1 MMNPDREL
9 VHRGGARSE
18 CWNTMQ
24 TFSVIQSEW
33 SAELKSLLRIGL
45 LIAGHQ
51 SILIQGGWMIV

>member
-1 MMNPDREL
+1 
-9 VHRGGARSE
+9 
-18 CWNTMQ
+18 MQ

-51 SILIQGGWMIV
+51 SILIQGGWMIVVVVKTGGCDDNLPN